1 MLLPEID
8 PVESDVDTRHD
19 GEAALGGIGDGRERV
34 DGGNLE
40 RQVDAAASGQF
51 GGQHEKVGW
60 VAQRRKRPCEDQR
73 ERHSLDRIG
82 GVGKFEHLILEFDH
96 DAGVDLEGEVK
107 IERATTCVL
116 GMQIDL
122 PGLTHRVRLDE
133 MPLVM
138 DMERMID
145 SVILE
150 IGYETRDIDDCHA
163 TSLP

>member
-1 MLLPEID
+1 MLLTQVD
-8 PVESDVDTRHD
+8 AVEADIDTRHD
-19 GEAALGGIGDGRERV
+19 GEAALGGVGDSGERV

-51 GGQHEKVGW
+51 GGQHEKVGR
-60 VAQRRKRPCEDQR
+60 VAQRRKRPGEHQGK
-73 ERHSLDRIG
+73 RHSLDRIG
-82 GVGKFEHLILEFDH
+82 GVGKFEHLILELDH
-96 DAGVDLEGEVK
+96 DSGVDLEGEVK
-107 IERATTCVL
+107 IERSTTRIF

-122 PGLTHRVRLDE
+122 PGLAHGVRLDE
-133 MPLVM
+133 MPLVV

-150 IGYETRDIDDCHA
+150 IGYETRYIDDCHV